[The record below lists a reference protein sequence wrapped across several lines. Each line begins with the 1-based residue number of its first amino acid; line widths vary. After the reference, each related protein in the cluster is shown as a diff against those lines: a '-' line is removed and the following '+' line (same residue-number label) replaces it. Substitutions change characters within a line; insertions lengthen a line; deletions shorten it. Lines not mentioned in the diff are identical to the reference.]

1 MILSTA
7 MKNIIL
13 SLVIPLML
21 TACNGGNSAAKG
33 ITRPQQSTIN
43 ILEQLD
49 RLEHA
54 NTSLP
59 KLTISSDALYR
70 ELTNK
75 LAQRD
80 WRDANNILLLLHYI
94 QITSIREA
102 SARSPET
109 VAMTVK
115 AIYSYET
122 DKIIP
127 LLKKYISPDDVI
139 DFNTARI
146 FFFMH
151 KTLNGHLDFND
162 YNLVKEMY
170 LFFECIQKYC
180 WFTHNFHEYPK
191 KLSDFL
197 KSEEELSSIFLKDNK
212 LIWRNHEY
220 SYILSLNEFP
230 QSVVDILNQKSIFKN
245 KQKITSNLE
254 ELGFNNI
261 STAELQD
268 VLIFFPEVKQ
278 LYLSNCNI
286 DFAKFNLSDSINRLL
301 IDSSSVLNLGKIS
314 CKNHIFYLSLTHCEI
329 DDFSA
334 LSDFVN
340 LDTLILN
347 NTKFSAIHSLQK
359 LTKLTRLEAN
369 NTNVEYLHNIRELHA
384 LKVLWLKNTPLKEL
398 NGIED
403 LQKLEYL
410 NISDSQ
416 VKNIYVLSKLKNLQ
430 YLTIFNIPVP
440 YSEIQRLRSEHP
452 DMIIVSSYR

>member
-109 VAMTVK
+109 VVMTVK

-139 DFNTARI
+139 DFNNLYRAYKDAYSGLVLFVCICDLYASNSLGRI
-146 FFFMH
+146 
-151 KTLNGHLDFND
+151 
-162 YNLVKEMY
+162 
-170 LFFECIQKYC
+170 
-180 WFTHNFHEYPK
+180 
-191 KLSDFL
+191 
-197 KSEEELSSIFLKDNK
+197 
-212 LIWRNHEY
+212 
-220 SYILSLNEFP
+220 
-230 QSVVDILNQKSIFKN
+230 
-245 KQKITSNLE
+245 
-254 ELGFNNI
+254 
-261 STAELQD
+261 A
-268 VLIFFPEVKQ
+268 
-278 LYLSNCNI
+278 
-286 DFAKFNLSDSINRLL
+286 
-301 IDSSSVLNLGKIS
+301 
-314 CKNHIFYLSLTHCEI
+314 
-329 DDFSA
+329 
-334 LSDFVN
+334 FVYEGW
-340 LDTLILN
+340 D
-347 NTKFSAIHSLQK
+347 
-359 LTKLTRLEAN
+359 
-369 NTNVEYLHNIRELHA
+369 
-384 LKVLWLKNTPLKEL
+384 
-398 NGIED
+398 
-403 LQKLEYL
+403 
-410 NISDSQ
+410 
-416 VKNIYVLSKLKNLQ
+416 
-430 YLTIFNIPVP
+430 
-440 YSEIQRLRSEHP
+440 
-452 DMIIVSSYR
+452 